1 MGRAEQHQA
10 RPRVNESKEAVEQ
23 APLEMPA
30 LEPVI
35 APMLEAMLQTNQ
47 SQSVNV
53 VVRPGEPEVTL
64 QMYCGPELLSPKIT
78 AIDFILGTV
87 HDEVHLT
94 VRCSYVEQSQ
104 MMIYAET
111 EIRRNRLT
119 TPELP
124 PHSGIVLYRA
134 VLDFFQDYA
143 NTHNRFIEH
152 TVHYSMEM
160 PFEKWGATFL
170 PTLEEYGY
178 SDPFTEDLLLSY
190 RKIYEP
196 ENESL

>member
-1 MGRAEQHQA
+1 MSRAEQYRA
-10 RPRVNESKEAVEQ
+10 RPRANESKEVVEQ

-35 APMLEAMLQTNQ
+35 APMLEAMLQTNKP
-47 SQSVNV
+47 QSVDV

-64 QMYCGPELLSPKIT
+64 QIYCGRDIAFPEFT
-78 AIDFILGTV
+78 TIDFLLATA
-87 HDEVHLT
+87 HDEVYLN

-104 MMIYAET
+104 MMMYAEA
-111 EIRRNRLT
+111 EIRRNRPT

-124 PHSGIVLYRA
+124 PHSGIALYRS

-143 NTHNRFIEH
+143 NTHHRLIEH
-152 TVHYSMEM
+152 TVRCSMEM
-160 PFEKWGATFL
+160 PFEKWEATFL

-178 SDPFTEDLLLSY
+178 RGPFTEDLLLSY

-196 ENESL
+196 EHEGL